1 MKEENS
7 KPKKSKGT
15 KKKGSKKRSRTTLAV
30 LPTPDSNHGRAKGS
44 EYEMYCL
51 WKSLPVFFRLPPP
64 DRITHI
70 APSSEEFLK
79 RIGIVD
85 ENIYALSEIKSQ
97 GMFAE
102 IYKVGPDT
110 LSEWNKTEGVILASQ
125 NMQSWAQQLSKNV
138 IFAMYNKIMRT
149 GDAAETKLWFQ
160 IIEQWSE
167 KQQIEHKLGPVVSIN
182 YEVVSPVTDEEIQ
195 SSIIPENQNVTSA
208 A

>member
-1 MKEENS
+1 MKA
-7 KPKKSKGT
+7 KKNDSNKMKKTKSSRRSSSLAVVASPDKDKKHSKG
-15 KKKGSKKRSRTTLAV
+15 
-30 LPTPDSNHGRAKGS
+30 D
-44 EYEMYCL
+44 EYQMYCL

-70 APSSEEFLK
+70 VPSSEEFL
-79 RIGIVD
+79 RRVGIVD
-85 ENIYALSEIKSQ
+85 ENIYALAEIKTQ
-97 GMFAE
+97 AQFAE
-102 IYKVGPDT
+102 HYGVAEGT
-110 LSEWNKTEGVILASQ
+110 LSDWNNTEGVVLASQ

-182 YEVVSPVTDEEIQ
+182 YDVVSPITDEEIQ
-195 SSIIPENQNVTSA
+195 SNIIPQNQDVTSA

>member
-1 MKEENS
+1 
-7 KPKKSKGT
+7 
-15 KKKGSKKRSRTTLAV
+15 
-30 LPTPDSNHGRAKGS
+30 
-44 EYEMYCL
+44 MYCL

-97 GMFAE
+97 GMFPE
-102 IYKVGPDT
+102 IYKIGPDT

>member
-1 MKEENS
+1 MS
-7 KPKKSKGT
+7 VKKSESKE
-15 KKKGSKKRSRTTLAV
+15 KKKTKKRSRRSSSLAV
-30 LPTPDSNHGRAKGS
+30 VPSPKKKNNKHAKVD
-44 EYEMYCL
+44 EYQMYCL

-70 APSSEEFLK
+70 APTSEEFLR

-85 ENIYALSEIKSQ
+85 ENIYALAEIKTQ
-97 GMFAE
+97 TQFAE
-102 IYKVGPDT
+102 IYGLAMGT
-110 LSEWNKTEGVILASQ
+110 LSDWNNTEGVVMASQ

-167 KQQIEHKLGPVVSIN
+167 KQQIEHKIGPVVSIN
-182 YEVVSPVTDEEIQ
+182 YEVVSPVIDEEIQ
-195 SSIIPENQNVTSA
+195 SSIINTQDVTSA